1 MRGADL
7 TWLLPL
13 ALVVPMLALASKLG
27 TDEIIFPE
35 GAALVMGIWVVGLPG
50 WASCRWRAATLPP
63 LFACAGV
70 LLLRL
75 DLPQTAA
82 LLIAVT
88 VGIAA
93 LQVFDTRLA
102 PALSAAVLPIVF
114 DVRDW
119 SYPLAVLAIS
129 LVVAAGMA
137 WLPRRAELR
146 FDDAPRVG
154 RYAWRVVVGAGLVMC
169 LWLVVSGELLEASAV
184 AIAPPLFVSAL
195 EWLGR
200 GRCAGRGAAPLGA
213 ARGRRPRRV
222 DRARARAR
230 RLAVGRAGGARDARA
245 HARARRAAPAGA
257 GDRADPADRRCE
269 RPAELHAR
277 DRRRRAVC
285 CTSASSRSAGSCTR
299 KPADR
304 VHLALAGVSSAPC
317 RTANTASS

>member
-1 MRGADL
+1 MGGADL
-7 TWLLPL
+7 MWLLPL
-13 ALVVPMLALASKLG
+13 ALVVPMLALSSALG

-35 GAALVMGIWVVGLPG
+35 GAALVMGIWVVGLSG
-50 WASCRWRAATLPP
+50 WASCRWRAAALPP

-75 DLPQTAA
+75 DLPQIAA

-88 VGIAA
+88 VGLGA
-93 LQVFDTRLA
+93 LQAFDTRLA

-129 LVVAAGMA
+129 VVVAAGMA
-137 WLPRRAELR
+137 WLPRRASLR

-169 LWLVVSGELLEASAV
+169 LWLVASGELLDVAAV

-200 GRCAGRGAAPLGA
+200 GTLSPAEGLRRWGLLVGAGLAGSTALELVPVGWLSGALAVLATLALMHVLAVPHPPALAIALIPQIVEASHPLSFTLAIAGGAGVLYLGVFATSGLVHAQAGRSRAP
-213 ARGRRPRRV
+213 RGRR
-222 DRARARAR
+222 A
-230 RLAVGRAGGARDARA
+230 
-245 HARARRAAPAGA
+245 
-257 GDRADPADRRCE
+257 
-269 RPAELHAR
+269 
-277 DRRRRAVC
+277 
-285 CTSASSRSAGSCTR
+285 
-299 KPADR
+299 
-304 VHLALAGVSSAPC
+304 
-317 RTANTASS
+317 

>member
-1 MRGADL
+1 M
-7 TWLLPL
+7 
-13 ALVVPMLALASKLG
+13 
-27 TDEIIFPE
+27 
-35 GAALVMGIWVVGLPG
+35 
-50 WASCRWRAATLPP
+50 RWRAAALPP

-93 LQVFDTRLA
+93 LQAFDTRLA

-129 LVVAAGMA
+129 IAVAAGMA
-137 WLPRRAELR
+137 WLPRHAALR

-154 RYAWRVVVGAGLVMC
+154 RYAGRVVVGAWLVMC
-169 LWLVVSGELLEASAV
+169 LWLVVSGELLELSAV

-200 GRCAGRGAAPLGA
+200 GTMSPVEGLRRWGLLVGAGLAGSTALELVPVGWLAGA
-213 ARGRRPRRV
+213 
-222 DRARARAR
+222 
-230 RLAVGRAGGARDARA
+230 LAVLATLALMHVLAVPHPPALAIALIPQIVDANDPLSFTLAIAGGAGVLYLGVFAVSSVVHAPGAQIACAAR
-245 HARARRAAPAGA
+245 
-257 GDRADPADRRCE
+257 
-269 RPAELHAR
+269 
-277 DRRRRAVC
+277 
-285 CTSASSRSAGSCTR
+285 
-299 KPADR
+299 
-304 VHLALAGVSSAPC
+304 LAGVSSAPC